1 VPPLHDFQGVWEQPL
16 GTFLLGSHDFMVTTL
31 ASCVCEMGG
40 PFMLHGNASA
50 KAAEMGLVVY
60 LIMVVLS
67 LYLTLVY

>member
-1 VPPLHDFQGVWEQPL
+1 
-16 GTFLLGSHDFMVTTL
+16 MVTTL

-60 LIMVVLS
+60 LISTLSLSLS
-67 LYLTLVY
+67 LYLTLDNVY